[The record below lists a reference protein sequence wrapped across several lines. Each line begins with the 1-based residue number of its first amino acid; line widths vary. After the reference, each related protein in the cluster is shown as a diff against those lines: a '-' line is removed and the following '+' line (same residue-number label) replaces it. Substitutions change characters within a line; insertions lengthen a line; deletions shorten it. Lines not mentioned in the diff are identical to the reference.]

1 MIIFVIKSSPKAHVN
16 YRIFIKTE
24 KTMNNIF
31 NIKRFGAV
39 LRRDFATSW
48 LINAIYLG
56 AIILILILFHGI
68 TGSEE
73 MRASI
78 HFHNI
83 EGILTFASI
92 LVAISCVFI
101 NAYTYKAIDKANT
114 RLDFI
119 MLPASTLEKMTS
131 KLIFSWL
138 IPWTML
144 VTAYWFFGQGEPYYY
159 YYGSVNDSHF
169 DVLTQRI
176 HDYDR
181 PHLYFIF
188 TAMATFFS
196 MVVLSWA
203 SIIRKFSIILA
214 AASIGLTIYII
225 YLMEAH
231 INCEWM
237 DPIVRYCYQ
246 GNNNYR
252 VVVIIL
258 WLILAAA
265 NFAIQYFIINRKQ
278 IR

>member
-1 MIIFVIKSSPKAHVN
+1 
-16 YRIFIKTE
+16 
-24 KTMNNIF
+24 MNNIF

-56 AIILILILFHGI
+56 SIILILVLFHGI

-73 MRASI
+73 IRASY

-83 EGILTFASI
+83 ETFLTFASV

-144 VTAYWFFGQGEPYYY
+144 IIAYWFFGQGGLVINNYF
-159 YYGSVNDSHF
+159 NDYF
-169 DVLTQRI
+169 DNYFYDVLLGRI
-176 HDYDR
+176 YGNDR
-181 PHLYFIF
+181 PHVYFALTSI
-188 TAMATFFS
+188 ATLFS
-196 MVVLSWA
+196 MVVMSWA
-203 SIIRKFSIILA
+203 SIFRKFSIIIA
-214 AASIGLTIYII
+214 AASVGLVIYLIGL
-225 YLMEAH
+225 MEKH
-231 INCEWM
+231 IDCEWI
-237 DPIVRYCYQ
+237 DPIARYIMD
-246 GNNNYR
+246 GDNNNR
-252 VVVIIL
+252 VVVIIF
-258 WLILAAA
+258 WLIFAAV
-265 NFAIQYFIINRKQ
+265 NFGIQYFFINRKQ

>member
-1 MIIFVIKSSPKAHVN
+1 
-16 YRIFIKTE
+16 
-24 KTMNNIF
+24 MNNIF

-73 MRASI
+73 MRASY
-78 HFHNI
+78 HFRNI
-83 EGILTFASI
+83 QGFLTFGGI
-92 LVAISCVFI
+92 LVAISCIFI
-101 NAYTYKAIDKANT
+101 NSYTYKAIDKANS
-114 RLDFI
+114 RLYFI

-144 VTAYWFFGQGEPYYY
+144 VTAYWFFGQGEPSPYYY
-159 YYGSVNDSHF
+159 NSVETSDYNY

-181 PHLYFIF
+181 PHIYFML

-252 VVVIIL
+252 VVVTIL

>member
-1 MIIFVIKSSPKAHVN
+1 
-16 YRIFIKTE
+16 
-24 KTMNNIF
+24 MNNIF

-68 TGSEE
+68 TGSEQ
-73 MRASI
+73 MRLSY

-83 EGILTFASI
+83 QGFLVFGAV
-92 LVAISCVFI
+92 LVAISCIFI
-101 NAYTYKAIDKANT
+101 NSYTYKAIDKANS

-119 MLPASTLEKMTS
+119 MLPATTLEKMTS

-144 VTAYWFFGQGEPYYY
+144 VIAYWFFGQGEKIYE
-159 YYGSVNDSHF
+159 DTQF
-169 DVLTQRI
+169 DVLTQRVR
-176 HDYDR
+176 DYER
-181 PHLYFIF
+181 PHVYFMF

-214 AASIGLTIYII
+214 AVSIGLTIYFI
-225 YLMEAH
+225 YLMDRH

-237 DPIVRYCYQ
+237 DPIFRYIMD
-246 GNNNYR
+246 GHNNYR

-265 NFAIQYFIINRKQ
+265 NFGIQYFFINRKQ